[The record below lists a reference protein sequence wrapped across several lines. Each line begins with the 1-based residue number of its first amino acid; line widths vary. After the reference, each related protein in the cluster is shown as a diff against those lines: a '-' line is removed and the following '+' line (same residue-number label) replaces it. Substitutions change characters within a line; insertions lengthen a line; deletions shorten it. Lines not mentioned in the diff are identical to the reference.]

1 MPSLPRPAKLGEG
14 ESTLLRLAASS
25 AICRA
30 AASRAARRNCSM
42 TFMFDAA
49 IAALREIFSPPFR
62 NVLLKSLG
70 MTSCFLALAWV
81 GLDKF
86 ALSYIAVNHPWLQ
99 LALTYATG
107 LGLFICLAFFIGPI
121 SVLVAGLFLDDLA
134 DVVEEDLYPPGA
146 RGRAI
151 PATQATVMGL
161 RFAIVSAGVNLLALL
176 LLLVPGVNAVAF
188 VFANAYLLGREYF
201 LFAATR
207 FPLARRGNRAAPPLR
222 AAALPRGPVHR
233 RLRGDAGTECA
244 DAAYLASPSCPAFT
258 R

>member
-1 MPSLPRPAKLGEG
+1 
-14 ESTLLRLAASS
+14 
-25 AICRA
+25 
-30 AASRAARRNCSM
+30 M

-62 NVLLKSLG
+62 NVLIKSLG
-70 MTSCFLALAWV
+70 MTFLFLALAWV

-107 LGLFICLAFFIGPI
+107 LGLFIFLAFFIGPI

-151 PATQATVMGL
+151 PATQAVLMGL
-161 RFAIVSAGVNLLALL
+161 RFALVSAGVNLLALL
-176 LLLVPGVNAVAF
+176 LLLVPGLNAVAF
-188 VFANAYLLGREYF
+188 IFANAYLLGREYF

-207 FPLARRGNRAAPPLR
+207 FRSPDDAIELRRRYAPQLFLAGLFIAAFVATPGLNVLTPLFGVAFMSRVYRR
-222 AAALPRGPVHR
+222 VS
-233 RLRGDAGTECA
+233 TQ
-244 DAAYLASPSCPAFT
+244 
-258 R
+258 